1 MAALRGSS
9 AARDELPEAAALN
22 APLFRSLVDG
32 LQDGKRRVILDLGP
46 PQPATVALFR
56 GHRCRL
62 EIADFANGLDVLN
75 AELAAG
81 TRREVTEAMLPK
93 RRDEPTDIV
102 LCWDLLNYLERPALA
117 ALMSVLAER
126 LRPRALVHALVIYS
140 TPRMALRP
148 LRIAPSDDARLLCQ
162 ARTGEQK
169 NAPRYTPEDLAK
181 CTPDFEVERAVLL
194 KNGMQEFLFRR

>member
-1 MAALRGSS
+1 MS
-9 AARDELPEAAALN
+9 AARDELPEAAALS
-22 APLFRSLVDG
+22 APLFRSLVEG
-32 LQDGKRRVILDLGP
+32 MQDDRRRVILDLGP

-62 EIADFANGLDVLN
+62 EIADFANGMQVLN

-81 TRREVTEAMLPK
+81 TRREVAEAMLPK
-93 RRDEPTDIV
+93 RREEPTDIV

-117 ALMSVLAER
+117 ALMSTLAER
-126 LRPRALVHALVIYS
+126 LRSGALVHALVIYS

-148 LRIAPSDDARLLCQ
+148 LRIAPAEDARLLCQ
-162 ARTGEQK
+162 PTTGEQR
-169 NAPRYTPEDLAK
+169 NAPRYTPEDLAM
-181 CTPDFEVERAVLL
+181 CTPDFEVARAVLL